1 MENEEHFLDD
11 TDFVDYM
18 DTEFPDAEEDDIV
31 ERELKALDY
40 YDSRANEI
48 PFEHEIRLIDDF

>member
-1 MENEEHFLDD
+1 MENEEYFLDD

-18 DTEFPDAEEDDIV
+18 DTEFPEAPEEDVV

-40 YDSRANEI
+40 FDNQLDKI
-48 PFEHEIRLIDDF
+48 PFEHEIRQIDDF